1 MTGML
6 EDRRINMVM
15 VPDAIEAA
23 LYRNVFCV
31 FLGVVEQV
39 IQDMSF
45 TVLDTEYSFHI
56 EVEDTPTVP
65 PKQTELPATS
75 ARRNAPTFFSNS
87 KLERIFF

>member
-1 MTGML
+1 MSREAVEKFVTGML

-45 TVLDTEYSFHI
+45 TVVDLVERFDI
-56 EVEDTPTVP
+56 EPFSVF
-65 PKQTELPATS
+65 S
-75 ARRNAPTFFSNS
+75 A
-87 KLERIFF
+87 K